1 MGSLDQ
7 AGDYAMTTTIF
18 PSIIAK
24 NQQELD
30 TSLKK
35 LKGVSK
41 IIHLDIVDGKFAPNQ
56 SLNFKFKLPKTFS
69 YNVHLMIQEPEMWIK
84 THPGFQLYFSQFETA
99 KDKENYIS
107 WMKKSKKKVCFA
119 INPETTV
126 AQLKPF
132 LSKIDYILVL
142 TVHPGFYG
150 SKYLPPE
157 LKKIKQIKNIN
168 PKIKIVVDGHMN
180 PKTIKDAVKAGADYI
195 ISGSFISRSDD
206 PKKAMRELRKVI
218 SPPPSSLQI

>member
-1 MGSLDQ
+1 MKPK
-7 AGDYAMTTTIF
+7 IF

-24 NQQELD
+24 NQTELD
-30 TSLKK
+30 TLLKK
-35 LKGVSK
+35 LHAVSK
-41 IIHLDIVDGKFAPNQ
+41 TLHLDVVDGKFAPNQ

-69 YNVHLMIQEPEMWIK
+69 YNVHLMIQEPESWIK
-84 THPGFQLYFSQFETA
+84 AHPSFQLYFPQFETV

-107 WMKKSKKKVCFA
+107 WMKKSKRKVCFA

-150 SKYLPPE
+150 STYLPQE
-157 LKKIKQIKNIN
+157 LKKINQIKNIN
-168 PKIKIVVDGHMN
+168 PKIKIFIDGHMN
-180 PKTIKDAVKAGADYI
+180 HKNIKDAVKAGANYI
-195 ISGSFISRSDD
+195 ISGSFISQSND
-206 PKKAMRELRKVI
+206 PKNAMRELRKTI
-218 SPPPSSLQI
+218 S